1 LWTRIVSLDQDDE
14 IDIESHEI
22 DEDILTI
29 DDEPDDQPKKGKRQ
43 WKPYFYSKDFWE
55 THPNKELDHYVIKHY
70 DLFKLANKATSHRQ
84 MFFDKAEAID
94 IENGD
99 FILDAEHDTELQG
112 RKVRSRGMNPL
123 KKENEIKPSE
133 YRNPT
138 PIGCRR
144 RTRKRRNLSID
155 EKVAIVHSII
165 VDLNTMTDV
174 AKEYRVT
181 VACISNLVSVSKKV
195 PGFLREL

>member
-1 LWTRIVSLDQDDE
+1 
-14 IDIESHEI
+14 
-22 DEDILTI
+22 
-29 DDEPDDQPKKGKRQ
+29 
-43 WKPYFYSKDFWE
+43 
-55 THPNKELDHYVIKHY
+55 
-70 DLFKLANKATSHRQ
+70 
-84 MFFDKAEAID
+84 MFFDRAEAID

-99 FILDAEHDTELQG
+99 FILDAEHDAELQG
-112 RKVRSRGMNPL
+112 RKVRSRGTNPL

-155 EKVAIVHSII
+155 EKVAIIHSIV

-181 VACISNLVSVSKKV
+181 VACISNLVSVAKKV
-195 PGFLREL
+195 PGFLRELRDKDYRKQESKDKLFKIILDMLQNGEYLSSVRFIKD